1 MDGLAS
7 RVGDLEDTVYKGNGK
22 PALVTRVA
30 QVEDRVTNIES
41 SQKRWEAIAIK
52 LVMGASL
59 SLAGSLLHLAW
70 AAIAPHVH

>member
-41 SQKRWEAIAIK
+41 WEAIAIK
-52 LVMGASL
+52 LVMGAGL
-59 SLAGSLLHLAW
+59 SLAGSLLHLVW
-70 AAIAPHVH
+70 AVIASHVH